1 MRAGMPR
8 GGTTGRVGMGS
19 WLPECVSTYGP
30 EIDRLFYVIYYV
42 TGAVFFAVQLTLLAF
57 VILYRHRDG
66 RRATYTHGNTALE
79 IAWTIAPA
87 ILLVILAFV
96 SRSVWADI
104 KEHVPPSDRPPS
116 RAPQEPGR
124 TMVEAISHPEAR
136 HVGAGHDEVG
146 FIRHYIFSTD
156 HKMIGK
162 QFLTLGL
169 FGLVM
174 GGILALLVRWEL
186 AFPETPVPGMG
197 WVPEP
202 TMYGG
207 IIPPETYNAFFTMHA
222 TIMIFFAVMPIL
234 VGCFGNFL

>member
-1 MRAGMPR
+1 
-8 GGTTGRVGMGS
+8 MGS

-104 KEHVPPSDRPPS
+104 KEHVPPSDVQLQVTAKQFNWEVAYPGPDGKLGTDDDFTQDNDVHVPVNKTVRIILKSKDVIHSFFVPS
-116 RAPQEPGR
+116 LRYKQDAVPGHEIPIWFKATKPGKYEVPCAELCGFGHSGMRGWLYVHTPEEYAAWAREHHAGR
-124 TMVEAISHPEAR
+124 TP
-136 HVGAGHDEVG
+136 
-146 FIRHYIFSTD
+146 
-156 HKMIGK
+156 
-162 QFLTLGL
+162 
-169 FGLVM
+169 
-174 GGILALLVRWEL
+174 
-186 AFPETPVPGMG
+186 
-197 WVPEP
+197 
-202 TMYGG
+202 
-207 IIPPETYNAFFTMHA
+207 
-222 TIMIFFAVMPIL
+222 
-234 VGCFGNFL
+234 